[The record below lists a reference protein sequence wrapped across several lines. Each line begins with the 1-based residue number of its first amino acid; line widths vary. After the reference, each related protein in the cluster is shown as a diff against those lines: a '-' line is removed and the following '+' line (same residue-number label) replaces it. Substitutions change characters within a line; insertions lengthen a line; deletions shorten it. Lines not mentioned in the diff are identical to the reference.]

1 MKQELIQSILSALE
15 SMREEG
21 IEVVASPELFTV
33 QSQERPEFGDYS
45 TNVALV
51 FQKVFGSPREAA
63 QRIREKLVFP
73 PGWVEKIDIAGP
85 GFINFFINP
94 ARYQDRLWDVLKA
107 GEAFGRSG
115 KGQGKKVQVEYVSAN
130 PTGPLTVGHGRNAV
144 LGDTLANLMEWTG
157 HQVTREYYF
166 NNAGRQMRL
175 LACSVRARLAEILG
189 QPADFP
195 EDGYEG
201 DYIREIASNLIARY
215 GPKVLE
221 RDDEFFQKEAEEAI
235 FHQIRQTLAR
245 LGVHFDVFF
254 NENSLY
260 EQGLV
265 NDVLSELR
273 ARGFT
278 YEQDGAVWFRA
289 TAFGLSQD
297 RVIVKSSGEPT
308 YRLPDIA
315 YHREKMRRGF
325 DLVIN
330 VLGADHHAEY
340 PEVLAGLQALGYDPQ
355 KVRVVLYQFVTLTRG
370 GQQVRMSTRKA
381 SFVTLDELIAEVG
394 ADVVRYLFL
403 TRSPDSHF
411 EFDLDVVKQDPEK
424 NPVFYVQYAHAR
436 LCSILRQPEASNLI
450 PDLWEAD
457 LTMLVEDSERA
468 LMRKIAVFPDEVIEA
483 AEELAPHRLTRFAG
497 ELASICHDF
506 YTRCRVLGQ
515 GPELSRARLVLVLA
529 ARTVLRNALRI
540 LGVSAPEVM

>member
-1 MKQELIQSILSALE
+1 MKQELIRSILSALE
-15 SMREEG
+15 SLQEEG
-21 IEVVASPELFTV
+21 IEVLASPELFTV
-33 QSQERPEFGDYS
+33 QTQERPEFGDYS

-51 FQKVFGSPREAA
+51 FQKAFGSPQEAA
-63 QRIREKLVFP
+63 RRLREKLEFP

-85 GFINFFINP
+85 GFINLFINP
-94 ARYQDRLWDVLKA
+94 TCYQDRLWDVLRA
-107 GEAFGRSG
+107 DEAFGKSDR
-115 KGQGKKVQVEYVSAN
+115 GQGKKVQVEYVSAN

-166 NNAGRQMRL
+166 NNAGRQMRI
-175 LACSVRARLAEILG
+175 LAQSVRARLAEILG
-189 QPADFP
+189 RSVDFP

-201 DYIREIASNLIARY
+201 DYIREIASNLIDRY
-215 GPKVLE
+215 GPEVLE
-221 RDDEFFQKEAEEAI
+221 RDDDFFQKEAEEAI
-235 FHQIRQTLAR
+235 FAQIRQTLR
-245 LGVHFDVFF
+245 QLGVHFDVFF

-265 NDVLSELR
+265 SDVLAELK
-273 ARGFT
+273 ARGYT
-278 YEQDGAVWFRA
+278 YEKDGAVWFRA
-289 TAFGLSQD
+289 TAFGLPQD

-308 YRLPDIA
+308 YRLPDMA

-325 DLVIN
+325 DLIIN

-340 PEVLAGLQALGYDPQ
+340 PEVLAGLQALGYDPR

-381 SFVTLDELIAEVG
+381 SFVTLDELIEEVG

-436 LCSILRQPEASNLI
+436 LCSILRQPEARDLAS
-450 PDLWEAD
+450 DLWGAD
-457 LTMLVEDSERA
+457 LTLLTEGSERA
-468 LMRKIAVFPDEVIEA
+468 LMRKIATFPDEVIEA

-497 ELASICHDF
+497 ELAAICHDF

-515 GPELSRARLVLVLA
+515 DPQLSRARLVLVLA
-529 ARTVLRNALRI
+529 ARMVLRNTLRI